1 MLVHQC
7 TLDPEVNET
16 SGLLYLDGKFWTF
29 NDSGGEAALYCMDED
44 GRLLHKL
51 VVENASNVDWED
63 VAGDSLW
70 VYVADVGNNFA
81 SRDTL
86 SIYRI
91 PLEAL
96 RSSVGNS
103 GVSYTTHEGII
114 ELSYSEKPEQTSRGW
129 SSLDCEALLSWGDS
143 LYLFSKN
150 WVDQSTSVFV
160 LPKDPGHYWL
170 SSCTTYPARLLV
182 TGADLDPVNNKV
194 SLVGYRQYMPVVLSY
209 GFSASPAVLDCGGRA
224 RIYPLRV
231 GRQVE
236 GICYDTKGKLYISSE
251 RSLKKQSLFRLGT
264 SLH

>member
-1 MLVHQC
+1 MIRQGLLPVLFLLLAGLLLSSCSYRFHASSCKMELPGMLVHQC

-129 SSLDCEALLSWGDS
+129 SSLDCEALLSWETP
-143 LYLFSKN
+143 
-150 WVDQSTSVFV
+150 STSSARTGWIRALRYLCCQRTRDTTGF
-160 LPKDPGHYWL
+160 LPVPPIR
-170 SSCTTYPARLLV
+170 PACLLQEL
-182 TGADLDPVNNKV
+182 TWI
-194 SLVGYRQYMPVVLSY
+194 R
-209 GFSASPAVLDCGGRA
+209 
-224 RIYPLRV
+224 
-231 GRQVE
+231 
-236 GICYDTKGKLYISSE
+236 
-251 RSLKKQSLFRLGT
+251 
-264 SLH
+264 